1 MGWLVVSGMGRRD
14 AGCGMREVQEAG
26 ILLQVENGWKDVVV
40 WARTSEMLFSLVRN
54 TGNTKFN

>member
-1 MGWLVVSGMGRRD
+1 MVSGGRD
-14 AGCGMREVQEAG
+14 GPAGCWMREVQEAG
-26 ILLQVENGWKDVVV
+26 ILLQAENGWKDVVV

>member
-1 MGWLVVSGMGRRD
+1 MVSGERD
-14 AGCGMREVQEAG
+14 GPAGCGMREVQEAG

-40 WARTSEMLFSLVRN
+40 WARTSEMLFSLVPN

>member
-1 MGWLVVSGMGRRD
+1 MVSGERD
-14 AGCGMREVQEAG
+14 GPAGCGMREVQEAG

-40 WARTSEMLFSLVRN
+40 WARTSEMLFSLVCN

>member
-1 MGWLVVSGMGRRD
+1 MVSGGRDGAAR
-14 AGCGMREVQEAG
+14 CGMREVQEAG